1 MQRIGRASTVSEED
15 NFSARAEGRY
25 ALFNELSDAFD
36 EFGGKVEL
44 DASAFLELAPYFVS
58 G

>member
-15 NFSARAEGRY
+15 NFSARAEGGG
-25 ALFNELSDAFD
+25 ALLSELSNAFD
-36 EFGGKVEL
+36 ELGGEAKL
-44 DASAFLELAPYFVS
+44 NASAFLELAPYFVS